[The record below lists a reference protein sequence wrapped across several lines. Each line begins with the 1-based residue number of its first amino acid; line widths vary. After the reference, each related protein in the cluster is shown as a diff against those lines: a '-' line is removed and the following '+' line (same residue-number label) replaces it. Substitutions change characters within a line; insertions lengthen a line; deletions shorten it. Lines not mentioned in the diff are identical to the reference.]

1 MRLFPRRERQQ
12 RKPLMLDNISS
23 DENRQLLF
31 EAVGRMNA
39 SEDKTY
45 SEKEVMEMLGV
56 SEEDILNAEDAEIE

>member
-1 MRLFPRRERQQ
+1 
-12 RKPLMLDNISS
+12 MLDNIPF

-39 SEDKTY
+39 FDDKTY